1 MTLRLPNGYVM
12 TTNPVFLFDVLQSM
26 RTACGET
33 RFSWIYANK
42 TCVGYELGG
51 VTWARPFP
59 ISCGMDGLPLD
70 LSTAKKVTKRFTVCI
85 DVDGLWCT
93 VLCVSSVRQGQG
105 GVEWS
110 AFTLTQFN
118 TRGPCNARVYYYPI
132 RGRHDI
138 IVVTC
143 TWRHALLRFKHVL
156 RTRARRRI
164 ASHVCDVLPR
174 IIIDVSLVIASY
186 IV

>member
-1 MTLRLPNGYVM
+1 MDLCKQNVRWLRTWRRHLGSAFSHLVWYGRVAVGFVNG
-12 TTNPVFLFDVLQSM
+12 
-26 RTACGET
+26 
-33 RFSWIYANK
+33 
-42 TCVGYELGG
+42 
-51 VTWARPFP
+51 
-59 ISCGMDGLPLD
+59 
-70 LSTAKKVTKRFTVCI
+70 KKVTKRFTVCI